1 MREIKK
7 LEMEIDDLK
16 FGLWD
21 EDAQAKVTDPDD
33 MAAMLEC
40 VDVDDANRLMLDS
53 LSMFCADL
61 KEQLQADLG
70 TLWDEIQKSSGTL

>member
-1 MREIKK
+1 MREVKK
-7 LEMEIDDLK
+7 LEMEIDDLE

-21 EDAQAKVTDPDD
+21 EDAQCKVTDNDD

-40 VDVDDANRLMLDS
+40 VDVDDANRVLLDS

-70 TLWDEIQKSSGTL
+70 TLWDQIEKNT